1 MKIMKNDSID
11 WREAKAEK
19 KTIGIVLRVANKLHV
34 SQMAIFDEVNT
45 AAA

>member
-1 MKIMKNDSID
+1 MIASID
-11 WREAKAEK
+11 GKQKQKK